1 MQWTGLVVVRPLQ
14 RQEFVRQSTRPVGV
28 WTDED
33 EGGAG
38 VVALFT
44 NAPGLVPRWQM
55 GKAELNAARQPF
67 KNPPSGFWKCLV
79 AADGSPRRTIIV
91 ERK

>member
-1 MQWTGLVVVRPLQ
+1 MGRPRPQ
-14 RQEFVRQSTRPVGV
+14 QAPGHQSTRPCSEVELAKTTNVG
-28 WTDED
+28 
-33 EGGAG
+33 AR

-44 NAPGLVPRWQM
+44 HAPGLVPPWQA

-79 AADGSPRRTIIV
+79 AADGSNRRTIIA